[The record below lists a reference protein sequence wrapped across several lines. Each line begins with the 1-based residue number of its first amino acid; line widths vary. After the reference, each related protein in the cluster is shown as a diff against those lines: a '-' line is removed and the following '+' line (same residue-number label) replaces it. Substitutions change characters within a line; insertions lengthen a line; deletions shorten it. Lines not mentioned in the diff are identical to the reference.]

1 MNKLMAAATL
11 AALSL
16 ASCAGNDLGSGA
28 NTIAREYAK
37 PASEIWS
44 ASLRSAEEA
53 NLTLRSERHDKMGGE
68 IVAGRANGD
77 EVLIDV
83 ISLTENTSR
92 VSVRVGPGDRN
103 LANML
108 QERIAEKAGLGA
120 AKAGPFGGNS
130 IQATYGADVPV
141 ALASA
146 RRALSAL
153 GVNSTA
159 EEVHATSATLDG
171 RLKDSTPVRI
181 RLEKSE
187 ELQTRVTFTAGNEK
201 NEDNRHFAQK
211 MKEEFE
217 RLSTLRG
224 DGN

>member
-28 NTIAREYAK
+28 NTIVREYAK

-44 ASLRSAEEA
+44 ASLRSTEEA

-120 AKAGPFGGNS
+120 AKTGPFGGNS
-130 IQATYGADVPV
+130 VQATYGADVPSAV
-141 ALASA
+141 ASA

-159 EEVHATSATLDG
+159 EELHATSATLDG

-201 NEDNRHFAQK
+201 NDDNRHFAQK

>member
-1 MNKLMAAATL
+1 MNKLMAVATL

-44 ASLRSAEEA
+44 ASLRSTEEA

-68 IVAGRANGD
+68 IVACRANGD

-103 LANML
+103 LANVL

-120 AKAGPFGGNS
+120 AKTGPFGGNS
-130 IQATYGADVPV
+130 VQATYGADVPAAV
-141 ALASA
+141 ASA

-159 EEVHATSATLDG
+159 EELHAASATLDG

-187 ELQTRVTFTAGNEK
+187 ELQTRVTFIAGNEK
-201 NEDNRHFAQK
+201 NDDNRHFAQK

>member
-1 MNKLMAAATL
+1 MNKLMATATL

-28 NTIAREYAK
+28 NTIDREYAK

-44 ASLRSAEEA
+44 ASLKSAEGA
-53 NLTLRSERHDKMGGE
+53 HLTLRSERHDKMGGE

-77 EVLIDV
+77 EVRIDV
-83 ISLTENTSR
+83 ISLTENSSR

-108 QERIAEKAGLGA
+108 QEQIAEKTGLGK
-120 AKAGPFGGNS
+120 AKTGLFGGNS
-130 IQATYGADVPV
+130 
-141 ALASA
+141 
-146 RRALSAL
+146 
-153 GVNSTA
+153 
-159 EEVHATSATLDG
+159 LDG

-181 RLEKSE
+181 RMEKSDDRKM
-187 ELQTRVTFTAGNEK
+187 RVTFIAGNEK
-201 NEDNRHFAQK
+201 NDDNKQFALK

-217 RLSTLRG
+217 RTAPLKAG
-224 DGN
+224 GN